1 MLFTSQPAAHTPS
14 PTAEITV
21 EKRTKVATSA
31 FKFGP
36 PYVS

>member
-1 MLFTSQPAAHTPS
+1 MLFTIQAAAHTPS
-14 PTAEITV
+14 PTAETTV
-21 EKRTKVATSA
+21 EKRTKVATNA